1 MLISSSQSMGGNVP
15 KEKKDSKVPFPN
27 QNQSS
32 RNPRKNGSHRDG
44 IIFGGACLT
53 YNFSALIISCYA
65 LFSICSEEQQ
75 N

>member
-1 MLISSSQSMGGNVP
+1 MGGNVP